1 MIPEKLSC
9 SWVEELTREVLDLSV
24 LFYNMSNEKQV
35 LLQDWLGH
43 FSWSH
48 EGINVYKEVNMSLT
62 LNRQLEIDS
71 SLFKQSE
78 WNRRF
83 KEDHPYNLEKGFS
96 IIDLRK
102 VMKYVWTWNELSYVM
117 NIRSPLGLF

>member
-1 MIPEKLSC
+1 
-9 SWVEELTREVLDLSV
+9 
-24 LFYNMSNEKQV
+24 
-35 LLQDWLGH
+35 
-43 FSWSH
+43 
-48 EGINVYKEVNMSLT
+48 MSLT

-96 IIDLRK
+96 VIDLGK
-102 VMKYVWTWNELSYVM
+102 VMKYVWT
-117 NIRSPLGLF
+117 